1 VNRAFIGV
9 GSNIRPE
16 ENVSKA
22 VDLLLQNPNLRV
34 VSVSTFYRTQA
45 LLAPGVPFE
54 PGQINPDYLNGVLEV
69 ETSLGPAALSAVL
82 EEVERTLGRV
92 RGADK
97 FAPRTM
103 DLDLLVVL
111 PLLHGLIKPDAGEQE
126 PYPPHP
132 EVRTRAFVALP
143 LFELDPGL
151 LLPPDATP
159 ISEVAE
165 SFRGFE
171 GERVDA
177 ITAKLRSRL
186 DPR

>member
-1 VNRAFIGV
+1 MNRAFIGV

-16 ENVSKA
+16 ENVTKA
-22 VDLLLQNPNLRV
+22 VDLLLRNPNLRV
-34 VSVSTFYRTQA
+34 VGVSTFYRTQA
-45 LLAPGVPFE
+45 LLAPGVPTG
-54 PGQINPDYLNGVLEV
+54 PRHVNPDYLNGVLEV
-69 ETSLGPAALSAVL
+69 ETALGPSALSAVL
-82 EEVERTLGRV
+82 EEVERALGRV
-92 RGADK
+92 RGPDK

-103 DLDLLVVL
+103 DLDLLIVL
-111 PLLHGLIKPDAGEQE
+111 PPLHGLISREGVGQE

-151 LLPPDATP
+151 LLPPEGTP

-171 GERVDA
+171 GEREEA
-177 ITAKLRSRL
+177 ITAQLRSRL
-186 DPR
+186 DPP

>member
-1 VNRAFIGV
+1 MNRAFIGV

-16 ENVSKA
+16 EYVPKA
-22 VDLLLQNPNLRV
+22 VDLLLRTPSLRV
-34 VSVSTFYRTQA
+34 VGVSTFYRTQA
-45 LLAPGVPFE
+45 LLPPGAPVGPR
-54 PGQINPDYLNGVLEV
+54 QINPDYLNGVLEV
-69 ETSLGPAALSAVL
+69 ETALGPAALSAVL
-82 EEVERTLGRV
+82 EAVERALGRF

-103 DLDLLVVL
+103 DLDLLIVL
-111 PLLHGLIKPDAGEQE
+111 PLLNGMAKPDSVEQE

-143 LFELDPGL
+143 LLELDPDL

-159 ISEVAE
+159 ISKIAE
-165 SFRGFE
+165 SFLGFE
-171 GERVDA
+171 GERVDSF
-177 ITAKLRSRL
+177 TAKLRSRL